1 MRISCRSIELV
12 KRHPLAISRGTTAR
26 TRSLLVRV
34 EQDGVEGW
42 GEAAPVS
49 IGWGSEDAD
58 SSARDLQRWAPLLED
73 CAPWEMQ
80 RVEARVDSSPGGRAA
95 RAALEM
101 ALHDWL
107 GRRTGLPVW
116 RLLGADLDRVPSTS
130 LTVGILSPG
139 EAARRARELQAA
151 GARCLKIKMGSP
163 KGIAADRAM
172 LAAVRQA
179 VGPDM
184 ALRVD
189 ANGGWCVRGCRRMI
203 PWLAEQGVELVE
215 QPLPAGQE
223 ARLREIGTDS
233 PVPLFVDES
242 CRTAED
248 AARLAS
254 LVHGVN
260 LKLMKAGGIR
270 EGLRLIHTARAHGLR
285 VMIGCMSE
293 SSLGISAAAA
303 LGAFADFLDL
313 DSHLNLA
320 PDPFCGLRWE
330 EGRVLPSLD
339 PGLGVV
345 PAA

>member
-1 MRISCRSIELV
+1 
-12 KRHPLAISRGTTAR
+12 
-26 TRSLLVRV
+26 
-34 EQDGVEGW
+34 
-42 GEAAPVS
+42 
-49 IGWGSEDAD
+49 
-58 SSARDLQRWAPLLED
+58 
-73 CAPWEMQ
+73 
-80 RVEARVDSSPGGRAA
+80 
-95 RAALEM
+95 M

-116 RLLGADLDRVPSTS
+116 RLLGADLDRIPCTS
-130 LTVGILSPG
+130 LTIGILSPG
-139 EAARRARELQAA
+139 EAARRAQELQAA
-151 GARCLKIKMGSP
+151 GARCLKVKLGSP
-163 KGIAADRAM
+163 EGIAADRAM

-179 VGPDM
+179 VRPDM

-189 ANGGWCVRGCRRMI
+189 ANGGWSARACERML
-203 PWLAEQGVELVE
+203 PWLADQGVELVE

-223 ARLREIGTDS
+223 ARLAEVRADS
-233 PVPLFVDES
+233 PVPLFADES

-248 AARLAS
+248 AARLAG
-254 LVHGVN
+254 LVDGVN
-260 LKLMKAGGIR
+260 LKLMKAGGVR

-320 PDPFCGLRWE
+320 QDPFHGLRWE
-330 EGRVLPSLD
+330 EGRVVPSLA
-339 PGLGVV
+339 PGLGVA